1 MLPWRLAASFVV
13 NILAF
18 ILIYLHQLKF
28 GLGNWRFDVP
38 RSSLM
43 ATLPYAPF
51 TAFLSSREGKD
62 IMYIF
67 QPTSEDPSTVQ
78 LVSLNVSD
86 TLHSANI
93 STTTITKTLP
103 FLTDSLTSYTPLVD
117 DEGNIFA
124 YAGSCQDI
132 TGTSALWGFT
142 SAKGDVRRDWT
153 KKNISPASTNETD
166 DNANA
171 RHLAAGMTFS
181 PIINATSDIYI
192 FGGMCP
198 NNRTTSSVEDWQ
210 AAADYSNSLLS
221 LQSQSSSL
229 KALQSSDYELI
240 ILSRRSPPIPEAGFT
255 VTPLKPTFFN
265 SSDGNTSKQ
274 QNFVLLGGH
283 TREAFINMSQVALFS
298 LPEQSWAFLPVNA
311 PASPTKTDLTV
322 RDNYKVDPRSGHTA
336 ILTADGQHIVVFG
349 GWVGDVNTPAEPQL
363 AILELGQG
371 FGGTGEWMWTIPDEK
386 GDIPVSGSGIYG
398 HGAVMLPGE
407 VMMIVGGYLTS
418 TSGNT
423 QAGSTE
429 SSMPSSYFYNV
440 SSSSWINSYT
450 NPALPTSQNA
460 SAGSNLGAGGFTSK
474 KAGLGAGLAIGLA
487 AIIGAL
493 ILYLCYT
500 HRRKR
505 RREARDKELRD
516 LAKGAQRFHSL
527 TLGHGGVDGRGGDRS
542 AVEWMQERH
551 QNSEDAYPWAPR
563 AGGGTDAERT
573 GLLVEIPSPTRGL
586 RRSLH
591 SRGSHQQPS
600 RYDERRRSRG
610 SGHIHPIDERDEY
623 NESTNEGASSLNPEM
638 TQRTNRDILSTAPVL
653 DPFRDPAPLASHPV
667 GFSRTPS
674 PQSPAR
680 ERELEV
686 QNWVSDWTAADAL
699 MQQHAGRI
707 SPDKSDRTSSTLS
720 ELSTLSAL
728 STHSNQQSIGTLGRS
743 VSQRSTGL
751 FSSNSLPPDNHI
763 MSAAPVLGSLG
774 RQKSSRENDPQ
785 SRRSQSLTL
794 NTVSPRS
801 RASDLLPSTA
811 ISFPRLRSEGE
822 ALLGG
827 FPEQGERSPTRT
839 QSRAKGWM
847 GSMRRAFTSSDRS
860 TSTSPENGDVSTS
873 SSPTKY
879 QYTETDLPRRA
890 ASTGTML
897 WRKRQGAKDW
907 DVEDSHRSEEGQ
919 GAESNANEDHEEW
932 DVESAV
938 ERRVV
943 QVMFT
948 VPKEKLRIV
957 NGAPD
962 VDEESIGGRDLDTE
976 GKDTKEGHNA
986 ARQDGADV
994 I

>member
-1 MLPWRLAASFVV
+1 MAS
-13 NILAF
+13 
-18 ILIYLHQLKF
+18 
-28 GLGNWRFDVP
+28 
-38 RSSLM
+38 
-43 ATLPYAPF
+43 LPYTPF
-51 TAFLSSREGKD
+51 TTFLSNRGGKD
-62 IMYIF
+62 IIYIF
-67 QPTSEDPSTVQ
+67 QPISEDPSTVQ
-78 LVSLNVSD
+78 LVSFNASN
-86 TLHSANI
+86 TLHTANI
-93 STTTITKTLP
+93 STTTITNTLP
-103 FLTDSLTSYTPLVD
+103 FLTDSLTSYTPLID

-132 TGTSALWGFT
+132 TGTSTLWSFAP
-142 SAKGDVRRDWT
+142 AKDDVRGVWT
-153 KKNISPASTNETD
+153 KRIISPTSTNETN
-166 DNANA
+166 DNINA
-171 RHLAAGMTFS
+171 GHLAAGMTFS
-181 PIINATSDIYI
+181 PTVNATSDLYI

-198 NNRTTSSVEDWQ
+198 SNRTASTVEDWQ
-210 AAADYSNSLLS
+210 AAADYSNSLLA
-221 LQSQSSSL
+221 LQPQSSPL
-229 KALQSSDYELI
+229 ENVQSSNYDLTT
-240 ILSRRSPPIPEAGFT
+240 LSRRSPPIPEAGFT
-255 VTPLKPTFFN
+255 VTPLKPAFLN
-265 SSDGNTSKQ
+265 SSDGNTSTQ

-283 TREAFINMSQVALFS
+283 TKEAFINTSQVALFS

-311 PASPTKTDLTV
+311 PASTTKTDLTV
-322 RDNYKVDPRSGHTA
+322 RDNNKVDPRSGHTA
-336 ILTADGQHIVVFG
+336 ILTADGRHIVVFG

-371 FGGTGEWMWTIPDEK
+371 FGGTGEWMWTIPEEK

-398 HGAVMLPGE
+398 HGAVLLPGE
-407 VMMIVGGYLTS
+407 VMMVVGGYLTS
-418 TSGNT
+418 TSGRIQT
-423 QAGSTE
+423 RSTD
-429 SSMPSSYFYNV
+429 SSMPPSYFYNV

-450 NPALPTSQNA
+450 NPAMATSQDALA
-460 SAGSNLGAGGFTSK
+460 SSNLGAGGFTSQ
-474 KAGLGAGLAIGLA
+474 KAGLGAGLTFGLA

-493 ILYLCYT
+493 VLYLCYT
-500 HRRKR
+500 RRRKHR
-505 RREARDKELRD
+505 KEARDKELRD

-542 AVEWMQERH
+542 AVEWMQERR

-563 AGGGTDAERT
+563 AGGGIDAERT

-591 SRGSHQQPS
+591 SRGFHQQPS
-600 RYDERRRSRG
+600 RYDDRRRSRG

-623 NESTNEGASSLNPEM
+623 NESSNEGVSSLIPEM
-638 TQRTNRDILSTAPVL
+638 KQRTGGKILSTAPVL

-667 GFSRTPS
+667 GVSRTPS

-728 STHSNQQSIGTLGRS
+728 STHSNQQSSGALGRS
-743 VSQRSTGL
+743 ASQRSTGL
-751 FSSNSLPPDNHI
+751 FSSNLPPPDNHT
-763 MSAAPVLGSLG
+763 MSATPMVGSLG

-794 NTVSPRS
+794 HTVSPRV
-801 RASDLLPSTA
+801 RTSDLLPSTA

-827 FPEQGERSPTRT
+827 VPEHGERSPTRT

-860 TSTSPENGDVSTS
+860 TSTSPENGDCSTT

-879 QYTETDLPRRA
+879 QYTETDIPRRA

-907 DVEDSHRSEEGQ
+907 DVEDYHRSEEGQ
-919 GAESNANEDHEEW
+919 GAESNAHEDHEEW

-962 VDEESIGGRDLDTE
+962 VDEESIGGREQDTA
-976 GKDTKEGHNA
+976 GLNAKQSHDT
-986 ARQDGADV
+986 ARQDGADD